1 MIKSITCHGFCEQLW
16 FKNPCFAF
24 LVNMVSMDAKIIFD
38 LDSSFCLKYFLH
50 FMTSQI
56 SLLEGA
62 IVSCGI
68 TGNKKCF
75 SFFLMVS
82 LYWKVKNGRI
92 CSLLYVQD

>member
-1 MIKSITCHGFCEQLW
+1 
-16 FKNPCFAF
+16 
-24 LVNMVSMDAKIIFD
+24 
-38 LDSSFCLKYFLH
+38 
-50 FMTSQI
+50 MTSQI